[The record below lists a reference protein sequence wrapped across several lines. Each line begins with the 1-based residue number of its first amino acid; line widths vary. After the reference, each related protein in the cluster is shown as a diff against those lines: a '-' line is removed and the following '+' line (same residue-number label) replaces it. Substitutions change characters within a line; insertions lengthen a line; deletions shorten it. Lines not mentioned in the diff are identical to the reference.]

1 MTRGPSHAGRL
12 RPFER
17 GIFTLLF
24 IFMASFV
31 VFVGFLANTARGH
44 LLLLGPSVPGLT
56 IPAGLSQQKA
66 GFGQF
71 QQASG
76 SSQASGGRSVQ
87 LPARPDAQLSA
98 ELATV
103 LQPVFGADR
112 GRLAV
117 GVIDVTTG
125 TLASYNSGTP
135 LRAGGL
141 VTADILAV
149 LLLQHQQAG
158 TPVST
163 HEAELAAAMMHGGSG
178 TATAQLLSIIG
189 GTAGLAA
196 GNTALGL
203 TETTL
208 THGYNWRWARTT
220 AADQLQLLVD
230 LTAAQSPLKPAARDY
245 ALGLMARDAA
255 APTWGVLAAAT
266 PGAPGA
272 AADGSLVGPR
282 WVIGSIGVV
291 QRNGHELLIAVLSDR
306 NPAENPA
313 LAAARSAALAAAS
326 LFS

>member
-24 IFMASFV
+24 TFMASFV
-31 VFVGFLANTARGH
+31 VFVGFLASTASGH
-44 LLLLGPSVPGLT
+44 LLLLGPPVPGLT

-71 QQASG
+71 QQESG
-76 SSQASGGRSVQ
+76 TSHAGGRSVQ
-87 LPARPDAQLSA
+87 LPTRPDAQLNA

-103 LQPVFGADR
+103 LQPVIGADR

-117 GVIDVTTG
+117 GIIDVTTG
-125 TLASYNSGTP
+125 ASATYNSATP
-135 LRAGGL
+135 LRDGGL

-149 LLLQHQQAG
+149 LLLQHQQAD

-163 HEAELAAAMMHGGSG
+163 HEAELAEAMMQDGSG

-189 GTAGLAA
+189 GAAGLSA
-196 GNTALGL
+196 GNTALKL
-203 TETTL
+203 TDTTL
-208 THGYNWRWARTT
+208 MHGDNWMWARTT

-245 ALGLMARDAA
+245 ALGLMTRDAT
-255 APTWGVLAAAT
+255 APTWDVLAAAT

-272 AADGSLVGPR
+272 TADGSLVGPR

-306 NPAENPA
+306 NPAEHPA